1 MRKLLVLLLVLGLVI
16 GCVGVVSAAMTI
28 SGSASPK
35 VNETITYSVSPVDNA
50 TGYVWSISP
59 SLSPTTDPTGTSIS
73 YKFTEAKTY
82 TLSVKAMNGTELNN
96 GSKMINVTQ
105 VSPPVASFTASSQEG
120 GAPLTVTFTSTS
132 TNAASLIWD
141 FGVSGASKPTTTSA
155 TYTYDTPGTYTVK
168 LTAKNSADVG
178 NETTKTITVTQV
190 PVTTIDVSPKTG
202 VAPLNVTFKSTAT
215 NSPTSYR
222 WEFGDG
228 RTATTLNTNHTYT
241 EPGMYNVSFT
251 ATNENG
257 TSVARTD
264 QITVTGNTS
273 AYKVAIDATP
283 VKGVAP
289 LTVKFKLNTTIPVD
303 EIKGEGSSNKGYE
316 WDFGYDGD
324 ADGTNEY
331 SYDREPKDQ
340 TYSEDGTYTVKVTVT
355 TKLGKPYSAEI
366 KITVSDLLAAFD
378 ASATSGPAPLEV
390 KFTDKSSGP
399 TSWKW
404 SIYKTDDGSRTLQ
417 KELTNQNITYT
428 FDREGKYEVELAA
441 KKGSKS
447 VTTYKEIV
455 VSAKATTAPTTK
467 ATTKATTAPTTA
479 ATTMEVRAAALSADD
494 SPVPNPMDIIE
505 EFIRLLKV
513 MLVPDNYTLAP

>member
-1 MRKLLVLLLVLGLVI
+1 MRKLLVLLLVFGLVI

-35 VNETITYSVSPVDNA
+35 VNETIRYSVSPVDNA
-50 TGYVWSISP
+50 TEYVWSISP
-59 SLSPTTDPTGTSIS
+59 SLSPTTQSNSTSIS

-96 GSKMINVTQ
+96 GSQTITVTQ
-105 VSPPVASFTASSQEG
+105 VSPPVASFTALPQEG

-132 TNAASLIWD
+132 TNAASLLWD
-141 FGVSGASKPTTTSA
+141 FGVSSASKPTTTST
-155 TYTYDTPGTYTVK
+155 TYTYETPGTYTVK
-168 LTAKNSADVG
+168 LIAKNSADVA
-178 NETTKTITVTQV
+178 NETIKTITVTQV

-202 VAPLNVTFKSTAT
+202 VASLNVTFKATAT
-215 NSPTSYR
+215 NSPTSYL
-222 WEFGDG
+222 WKFGDG
-228 RTATTLNTNHTYT
+228 HSATTLNTNHTYT
-241 EPGMYNVSFT
+241 EPGTYNVSFT
-251 ATNENG
+251 ATNANG

-289 LTVKFKLNTTIPVD
+289 LTVKFRLNTTIPTD
-303 EIKGEGSSNKGYE
+303 EIRSEAEKGYE
-316 WDFGYDGD
+316 WDFGYDSD
-324 ADGTNEY
+324 DDGTNEY
-331 SYDREPKDQ
+331 SYSREPKDQ
-340 TYSEDGTYTVKVTVT
+340 TYSEDGTYTVKVTIR
-355 TKLGKPYSAEI
+355 TKLGETYNAEI
-366 KITVSDLLAAFD
+366 KISVSDLLAAFD
-378 ASATSGPAPLEV
+378 ASTTSGPAPLEV

-399 TSWKW
+399 ISWKW
-404 SIYKTDDGSRTLQ
+404 SIYKTDGGSRTLQ

-428 FDREGKYEVELAA
+428 FDHDGKYEVELAA
-441 KKGSKS
+441 IKGSKS

-479 ATTMEVRAAALSADD
+479 ATTAPAVKAAALSADD
-494 SPVPNPMDIIE
+494 SPVPNPMDVIE

-513 MLVPDNYTLAP
+513 MLVPDNYNLAP